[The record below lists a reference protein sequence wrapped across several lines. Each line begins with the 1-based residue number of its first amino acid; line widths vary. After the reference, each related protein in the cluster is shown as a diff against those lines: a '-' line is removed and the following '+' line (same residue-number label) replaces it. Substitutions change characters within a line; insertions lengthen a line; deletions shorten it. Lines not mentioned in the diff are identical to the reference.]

1 MDGYNHYGRNSRNSY
16 DRSERSERGGRR
28 GPDES
33 TGAEAGYLRTLVDSR
48 AEVTV
53 VLQDGE
59 QLRGRIRYFD
69 NNLFSV
75 QLTDLGLNILVR
87 KDHVLC
93 INEA

>member
-1 MDGYNHYGRNSRNSY
+1 MDPYNHHGRNSH
-16 DRSERSERGGRR
+16 DQSESSERGGRR

-33 TGAEAGYLRTLVDSR
+33 TGAEAGHLRTLVDSR

-69 NNLFSV
+69 NNLFSL
-75 QLTDLGLNILVR
+75 QLTDSGLNLLVR
-87 KDHVLC
+87 KDQVLC
-93 INEA
+93 IKEA